1 MVRRGEIWWVERPSA
16 VRRPYLVLT
25 RDAAIQGLESI
36 LGVPT
41 TTTIRGI
48 PTEVELGPRDGMPAP
63 CVLSLDNTRVIRKS
77 YFVDRICALQPER
90 MHRVCEA
97 LALAAGCR

>member
-1 MVRRGEIWWVERPSA
+1 MRRGEIWWVERPSA
-16 VRRPYLVLT
+16 IRRPYLVLT
-25 RDAAIQGLESI
+25 RDAAIPRLESI

-41 TTTIRGI
+41 TRTIRGI

-77 YFVDRICALQPER
+77 YFVDRICELQPER
-90 MHRVCEA
+90 MHHVCEA
-97 LALAAGCR
+97 LAVATGCR